1 MTNEE
6 KYKEALRRIHHIGLG
21 VFPAAVL
28 SGPDAYAKRSEYQEG
43 WNAAVMQQAEA
54 EDRTL
59 KELGID
65 DAELD

>member
-28 SGPDAYAKRSEYQEG
+28 SGPDAYANRSEYQEG
-43 WNAAVMQQAEA
+43 WNAAVMQQAE
-54 EDRTL
+54 DRIL